1 MSAPPIN
8 NTPGVPTPAFE
19 VAPRTVDE
27 VLRAVEDA
35 ANGRAPSGTVPS
47 LAKAVAGFWGFNV
60 GGTTSGTRVR
70 VTNLVGV
77 EAPTD
82 LLPDTAP
89 RPLPPNPVMPNEAPG
104 PLRRVSAGTT
114 YSQANTLLAPLTVR
128 NQPGFGDLTVGGVTL
143 VGGHGSGLV
152 EGNMASQVRSL
163 DLVMVNAQ
171 RKAELVRVEPASSP
185 VTDPAKF
192 SGLLRRD
199 DALFNAAKVSF
210 GALGVVTSVLL
221 DTRPQY
227 RLEEDR
233 DLRWLWRDF
242 AKIEA
247 QARDPAV
254 SAVHLW
260 VNPYATLGDHR
271 AVQSTY
277 RRSLDTQRNTRGPGI
292 VGADSKPARWFSR
305 FVASNLPGLLP
316 WVTDVALWMV
326 TGDDVVMPSP
336 EALDFGPPNKLAVS
350 AASCS
355 VPAADLKDVL
365 EKLLEHF
372 KEGFGKRWVSSPIG
386 IRWVKGSNAWL
397 APQFGRDSAMIEV
410 PVLQG
415 TPNLNETL
423 EDYVTFMVNKLG
435 ARPHWGQRLWLDGA
449 QLRAVYGQANVDAF
463 VAARREL
470 DPLGVF
476 DNALTQV
483 LGL

>member
-1 MSAPPIN
+1 MSDTIN
-8 NTPGVPTPAFE
+8 NTPAVPTPAFE

-27 VLRAVEDA
+27 VLRAVDDA
-35 ANGRAPSGTVPS
+35 ANGRSPTGAIPSF
-47 LAKAVAGFWGFNV
+47 AKAVSGFWGFNV
-60 GGTTSGTRVR
+60 GGTTNGTRVR
-70 VTNLVGV
+70 LMNLVGV

-82 LLPDTAP
+82 LLPHVEP
-89 RPLPPNPVMPNEAPG
+89 RPMPPNPVMANEAPG
-104 PLRRVSAGTT
+104 PLRRVFAGTT
-114 YSQANTLLAPLTVR
+114 YAQANTLLAPLTVR

-163 DLVMVNAQ
+163 DLVVVNAQ
-171 RKAELVRVEPASSP
+171 RRAELVRIEPASSP

-192 SGLLRRD
+192 GGRLLCD
-199 DALFNAAKVSF
+199 DALFAAAKVSF
-210 GALGVVTSVLL
+210 GTLGVLTSVLL
-221 DTRPQY
+221 DTRAQY

-247 QARDPAV
+247 QVRDPAV

-260 VNPYATLGDHR
+260 VNPYATFGDHR

-305 FVASNLPGLLP
+305 FMASNFPALLP
-316 WVTDVALWMV
+316 WATDLALWMV

-336 EALDFGPPNKLAVS
+336 DALDFGPPNRLAVS

-365 EKLLEHF
+365 QKLLEHF
-372 KEGFGKRWVSSPIG
+372 KEGFGKRWVSSPVG
-386 IRWVKGSNAWL
+386 MRWVKGSDAWL
-397 APQFGRDSAMIEV
+397 APQYGRDSVMIEV

-415 TPNLNETL
+415 TPNLDETL
-423 EDYVTFMVNKLG
+423 HDYVTFMVNQLG

-449 QLRAVYGQANVDAF
+449 QLRAVYGQPNVNAF
-463 VAARREL
+463 VQARRTL

-476 DNALTQV
+476 DNELTRALAI
-483 LGL
+483 

>member
-1 MSAPPIN
+1 MSDTIN
-8 NTPGVPTPAFE
+8 NTPTVPTPAFE
-19 VAPRTVDE
+19 CAPRTVDE
-27 VLRAVEDA
+27 VLRAVDDA
-35 ANGRAPSGTVPS
+35 ANGRTPSGTVPAF
-47 LAKAVAGFWGFNV
+47 AKAVAGFWGFNV
-60 GGTTSGTRVR
+60 GGTTNGTRVR

-82 LLPDTAP
+82 LLPHVAP
-89 RPLPPNPVMPNEAPG
+89 RPLPSSPIMPNEAPG
-104 PLRRVSAGTT
+104 PLRRVYAGTT
-114 YSQANTLLAPLTVR
+114 YSQVNTLLAPLTVR

-163 DLVMVNAQ
+163 DLVVVNAQ
-171 RKAELVRVEPASSP
+171 RRAELVRLEPASDP

-192 SGLLRRD
+192 SGRLLRD
-199 DALFNAAKVSF
+199 DALFAAAKVSF
-210 GALGVVTSVLL
+210 GTMGVLTSVLL

-233 DLRWLWRDF
+233 DLRWLWKDF
-242 AKIEA
+242 AKIES
-247 QARDPAV
+247 QVRDPAV

-260 VNPYATLGDHR
+260 VNPYATFGDHR

-292 VGADSKPARWFSR
+292 VSADTKLSLWFSR
-305 FVASNLPGLLP
+305 FVASSLPGLLP
-316 WVTDVALWMV
+316 LATDLALWMV

-336 EALDFGPPNKLAVS
+336 IALDFGPPNRMAVS

-365 EKLLEHF
+365 QRLLEHF
-372 KEGFGKRWVSSPIG
+372 KEGFGQRWASSPVG
-386 IRWVKGSNAWL
+386 IRWVKASDAPL
-397 APQFGRDSAMIEV
+397 APQHGRDSVMIEV

-415 TPNLNETL
+415 TPNLDQTL
-423 EDYVTFMVNKLG
+423 QDYVTFMVNELG
-435 ARPHWGQRLWLDGA
+435 ARPHWGQRLWLDGT
-449 QLRAVYGQANVDAF
+449 QLRKVYGEANVALF
-463 VAARREL
+463 RTARATL

-476 DNALTQV
+476 DNELTRALA
-483 LGL
+483 L